1 MNTNF
6 FEHETI
12 PQNSTISPVENLAV
26 EVSDAFTRLSTI
38 LSTSSI
44 LPSFSSVIGSYTL
57 LDINYHGFE
66 EDYTESFSLEDS
78 TKDIVLST
86 EPTDIISV
94 SYLNATTNSEVYL
107 SARLNAQEFTDKNQY
122 KVIGKVLSLSSDF
135 TNITLK
141 VKYKGIRKAF
151 GNLNLRPNIIKNTNN
166 SYLVSLQYKG
176 GLNYSLTYDVNLST
190 NLEKIFG
197 SNVLDPSKIYLLIK
211 DGDEY
216 RNVPFSSVYESGETL
231 NFTLEDK
238 LDDNYQAV
246 VYVSNITI
254 SEFLSSFY
262 KEFLNHSHTKDAS
275 ENLINH
281 SDLLDLYKNTSTIFY
296 KDLGIVNYDHPQYLN
311 REGYN
316 SSLTAVYENALL
328 GDLFLASK
336 ITENDQQYKTL
347 LKNSNSI
354 LFGDPVRGS
363 KIYFDSQ
370 KKVINLLSGNNLHGL
385 NIEVGSSQK
394 ALMINNKSYLQES
407 DDELRI
413 SGKNSIVKVTA
424 QNTSETSRLVADDIE
439 ATIAITTPA
448 LKADEINVGNVL
460 ISKENDNIH
469 VGLKDPTVNAKL
481 VTTVTSEFT
490 DLNADHFNAATI
502 LINDSDKIEIDSHN
516 YLTKHEKGFE
526 IATSGDTK
534 FVSSGLHTGLTLGKS
549 DDLSVNIY
557 TSDYLGQQSSIID
570 TNVYVE
576 TPTQSDTYFL
586 QSTKEQATYGPN
598 VYKFQGESESG
609 VITIENLKEWRRSN
623 IHTGD
628 VNSYSLTLKT
638 SDGVK
643 KNGLIIGD
651 TKISSIGQGLD
662 CPAGMTLIESSDTVS
677 IIKPLPADEVECSDV
692 NYQSLNTGPTQVFG
706 MLSVDDSILAVENIT
721 AGESLISRSLSV
733 SESAS
738 LKTLN
743 VQDEAVLS
751 GTAEF
756 NGFAKFLNRVEVVG
770 SVNVD
775 GPITAEDL
783 EIDNYA
789 SIGGTLTVTGQ
800 SIFKN
805 NVIVEGTISTSS
817 GFTTTGPIQSDSLK
831 TGPIDS
837 ANIKAVGGLDVE
849 GKITLTGPTTIDGSL
864 GVNGNTLVQGS
875 LESTSE
881 LTTNSLYVTE
891 STVIG
896 GRLTVQDSTILEG
909 SNISIGTTGSTVT
922 ITGTLQLDA
931 TTTTFTG
938 AVRVFKQLDVSEN
951 LKVSGDIYTSSKLSG
966 TTLDISA
973 GAAVGGLLKADSGEF
988 NRKTYFVEGLKANS
1002 DSEFTRIRA
1011 SEATLGDVVTT
1022 TLFVNDQLT
1031 MGPDSTL
1038 KTENLVTSDFSQTS
1052 ASAEVTFGGNVK
1064 FYNPVTFTNQLVVG
1078 NPAIEAGRNTSGVL
1092 ITDREITMGNN
1103 STLKATKI
1111 FATKGL
1117 PIGSD
1122 ADKNAGFCFESASN
1136 NGGTDGDTGFFAT
1149 AGTGAVGSDLEFWI
1163 DGDRKALIPKQEK
1176 AYNATTT
1183 PGETIV
1189 TIKMLKDALSDMTNK
1204 MSQLSSSL
1212 GDRFWPVG
1220 SIYMTM
1226 DNRNPYTILGF
1237 GTWIRFAP
1245 GRTLV
1250 GTTSADAGGQISG
1263 GLEAPAGFNLNS
1275 AGQVYGEF
1283 THVLTKAEM
1292 PSHKHGIT
1300 LSHEGGGTHDSAGFP
1315 QVDIT
1320 GPFIFHSET
1329 QMDGSRSDRQQNGN
1343 PLHSTGSDQPHNN
1356 VQPSITVN
1364 MWQRLQ

>member
-166 SYLVSLQYKG
+166 SYLVSLEYKG

-211 DGDEY
+211 DGNEY
-216 RNVPFSSVYESGETL
+216 RNVPFSSVYESGKTL

-363 KIYFDSQ
+363 KIYFDAQ

-385 NIEVGSSQK
+385 NIEVGSEQK
-394 ALMINNKSYLQES
+394 ALLINNTSYIQEGS
-407 DDELRI
+407 DGLTLAGKGDIVRI
-413 SGKNSIVKVTA
+413 NPLTVAG
-424 QNTSETSRLVADDIE
+424 TSTFIADNIE
-439 ATIAITTPA
+439 ANDSIQTPS
-448 LKADEINVGNVL
+448 LKANEINVGNVL
-460 ISKENDNIH
+460 VSKEADNIH
-469 VGLKDPTVNAKL
+469 IGLKDTSVSAKL
-481 VTTVTSEFT
+481 ITSVTAEFA
-490 DLNADHFNAATI
+490 DLNADHFNASTI
-502 LINDSDKIEIDSHN
+502 LVGDSDKIEIDSEN
-516 YLTKHEKGFE
+516 YLTKHEHGFE
-526 IATSGDTK
+526 ITSEGPTK
-534 FVSSGLHTGLTLGKS
+534 FVTSGLRTGLAVGKN
-549 DDLSVNIY
+549 DALSFNVY
-557 TSDYLGQQSSIID
+557 TADYLGQQSSILD
-570 TNVYVE
+570 TNVYLE
-576 TPTQSDTYFL
+576 TPTQTETYLL
-586 QSTKEQATYGPN
+586 QSTTERVNYGPN
-598 VYKFQGESESG
+598 TYKFQGEPESG
-609 VITIENLKEWRRSN
+609 VIIIENLKEWRRANLNAGN
-623 IHTGD
+623 I
-628 VNSYSLTLKT
+628 NSYSLTLKT

-651 TKISSIGQGLD
+651 TKISSIGTGLD

-692 NYQSLNTGPTQVFG
+692 NYQGLNAGATQIFG

-743 VQDEAVLS
+743 VQDETILS

-756 NGFAKFLNRVEVVG
+756 NGFAKFLNRVEIVG
-770 SVNVD
+770 STTIDGSVD
-775 GPITAEDL
+775 AMDL
-783 EIDNYA
+783 EIENYA
-789 SIGGTLTVTGQ
+789 SIGGTLTVEGQ
-800 SIFKN
+800 SILKN
-805 NVIVEGTISTSS
+805 NVIIEGSLSTSA
-817 GFTTTGPIQSDSLK
+817 GFTTIGPIQSDSLK
-831 TGPIDS
+831 TGPIE
-837 ANIKAVGGLDVE
+837 AENIKAVGGIDVE
-849 GKITLTGPTTIDGSL
+849 GRVNLTGPTTVDGSL
-864 GVNGNTLVQGS
+864 QVNGNTLVQGS
-875 LESTSE
+875 FEATSE
-881 LTTNSLYVTE
+881 LTTNSLYVTD

-909 SNISIGTTGSTVT
+909 SNISIGTSGSTVT

-938 AVRVFKQLDVSEN
+938 AVRVFKQLDVAEN
-951 LKVSGDIYTSSKLSG
+951 LKVSGDIYTSSRLSG
-966 TTLDISA
+966 TTLDVSA
-973 GAAVGGLLKADSGEF
+973 GATIGGLLKADSGEF

-1002 DSEFTRIRA
+1002 DSEFTRIRS
-1011 SEATLGDVVTT
+1011 SEATLGNATTT

-1064 FYNPVTFTNQLVVG
+1064 FFNPVTFTTKLIVG
-1078 NPAIEAGRNTSGVL
+1078 NPAIESGRNTSGVL

-1117 PIGSD
+1117 PVGSD

-1189 TIKMLKDALSDMTNK
+1189 TIKILKDALSDMTNK

-1263 GLEAPAGFNLNS
+1263 GLVAPAGFNLNS
-1275 AGQVYGEF
+1275 AGQTYGEF
-1283 THVLTKAEM
+1283 SHVLTTNEIPKH
-1292 PSHKHGIT
+1292 SHKYNGDDMLRSSIWGADAARVERNVWYDAKSNG
-1300 LSHEGGGTHDSAGFP
+1300 SHQGGVYLTSD
-1315 QVDIT
+1315 T
-1320 GPFIFHSET
+1320 GN
-1329 QMDGSRSDRQQNGN
+1329 DAA
-1343 PLHSTGSDQPHNN
+1343 HNN

>member
-176 GLNYSLTYDVNLST
+176 GLNYSLTYDINLST

-231 NFTLEDK
+231 NFTLEDQ

-363 KIYFDSQ
+363 KIYFDAQ

-385 NIEVGSSQK
+385 NIEVGSEQK
-394 ALMINNKSYLQES
+394 ALLINNTSYIQEGS
-407 DDELRI
+407 DGLTLAGKGDIVRI
-413 SGKNSIVKVTA
+413 NPLTEAG
-424 QNTSETSRLVADDIE
+424 TSTFIADNIE
-439 ATIAITTPA
+439 ANDSIQTPS
-448 LKADEINVGNVL
+448 LKANEINVGNVL
-460 ISKENDNIH
+460 VSKEADNIH
-469 VGLKDPTVNAKL
+469 IGLKDTSVSAKL
-481 VTTVTSEFT
+481 ITSVTAEFA
-490 DLNADHFNAATI
+490 DLNADHFNASTI
-502 LINDSDKIEIDSHN
+502 LVGDSDKIEIDSEN
-516 YLTKHEKGFE
+516 YLTKHEHGFE
-526 IATSGDTK
+526 ITSEGPTK
-534 FVSSGLHTGLTLGKS
+534 FVTSGLRTGLAVGKN
-549 DDLSVNIY
+549 DALSFNVY
-557 TSDYLGQQSSIID
+557 TADYLGQQSSILD
-570 TNVYVE
+570 TNVYLE
-576 TPTQSDTYFL
+576 TPTQTETYLL
-586 QSTKEQATYGPN
+586 QSTTERVNYGPN
-598 VYKFQGESESG
+598 TYKFQGEPESG
-609 VITIENLKEWRRSN
+609 VITIENLKEWRRANLNAGN
-623 IHTGD
+623 I
-628 VNSYSLTLKT
+628 NSYSLTLKT

-651 TKISSIGQGLD
+651 TKISSIGTGLD

-692 NYQSLNTGPTQVFG
+692 NYQGLNAGATQIFG

-743 VQDEAVLS
+743 VQDETILS

-756 NGFAKFLNRVEVVG
+756 NGFAKFLNRVEIVG
-770 SVNVD
+770 STTIDGSVD
-775 GPITAEDL
+775 AMDL
-783 EIDNYA
+783 EIENYA
-789 SIGGTLTVTGQ
+789 SIGGTLTVEGQ
-800 SIFKN
+800 SILKN
-805 NVIVEGTISTSS
+805 NVIIEGALSTSA
-817 GFTTTGPIQSDSLK
+817 GFTTIGPIQSDSLK
-831 TGPIDS
+831 TGPIE
-837 ANIKAVGGLDVE
+837 AENIKAVGGIDVE
-849 GKITLTGPTTIDGSL
+849 GRVNLTGPTTVDGSL
-864 GVNGNTLVQGS
+864 QVNGNTLVQGS
-875 LESTSE
+875 FEATSE
-881 LTTNSLYVTE
+881 LTTNSLYVTD

-909 SNISIGTTGSTVT
+909 SNISIGTSGSTVT

-938 AVRVFKQLDVSEN
+938 AVRVFKQLDVAEN
-951 LKVSGDIYTSSKLSG
+951 LKVSGDIYTSSRLSG
-966 TTLDISA
+966 TTLDVSA
-973 GAAVGGLLKADSGEF
+973 GATIGGLLKADSGEF

-1002 DSEFTRIRA
+1002 DSEFTRIRS
-1011 SEATLGDVVTT
+1011 SEATLGNATTT

-1064 FYNPVTFTNQLVVG
+1064 FFNPVTFTTKLIVG
-1078 NPAIEAGRNTSGVL
+1078 NPAIESGRNTSGVL

-1117 PIGSD
+1117 PVGSD

-1189 TIKMLKDALSDMTNK
+1189 TIKILKDALSDMTNK

-1275 AGQVYGEF
+1275 AGQTYGEF
-1283 THVLTKAEM
+1283 SHVLTTNEIPKH
-1292 PSHKHGIT
+1292 SHKYNGDDMLRSSIWGADAARVERNVWYDAKSNG
-1300 LSHEGGGTHDSAGFP
+1300 SHQGGVYLTSD
-1315 QVDIT
+1315 T
-1320 GPFIFHSET
+1320 GN
-1329 QMDGSRSDRQQNGN
+1329 DAA
-1343 PLHSTGSDQPHNN
+1343 HNN